1 MIFSRCPESSY
12 SRLALGLAAGA
23 LLWALML
30 PRASAQQVRTLSV
43 QEGTVYVDGQPLS
56 DDQLPDSL
64 HLEGIRTQYRF
75 VGVRRPVV
83 ELNGQLFAVED
94 GLTPVTEA
102 QVRQRRGA
110 VVLRSE
116 ASRTRPSQVASS
128 ARRVGEEVAARP
140 SANHQQYLQAVQRSN
155 RELYE
160 RLVHERRME
169 QNAEDLARTIRL
181 LPEGEERQAK
191 VDTLRALL
199 ERIFEVKQEN
209 RRREVERLTQ
219 QIRELQENLRMR
231 EQMRGRMID
240 RRLGQLVDSTRGR

>member
-1 MIFSRCPESSY
+1 MIFPRCPESPS
-12 SRLALGLAAGA
+12 SRLALGLAISA
-23 LLWALML
+23 LLWGLTL
-30 PRASAQQVRTLSV
+30 PLASAQQVRTLSV
-43 QEGTVYVDGQPLS
+43 QEGTVYIDGQPLP

-64 HLEGIRTQYRF
+64 DLEGIRTQYRF
-75 VGVRRPVV
+75 VGVQRPVV

-102 QVRQRRGA
+102 QVRRRRGA
-110 VVLRSE
+110 VVLHSE
-116 ASRTRPSQVASS
+116 ASRARSSQVASS
-128 ARRVGEEVAARP
+128 ARQAGEDAAAR
-140 SANHQQYLQAVQRSN
+140 SSVNHQQYLQAVQRSS

-169 QNAEDLARTIRL
+169 ENAEDLARTIRL

-191 VDTLRALL
+191 VDTLRVLL

-209 RRREVERLTQ
+209 RRREVERLER
-219 QIRELQENLRMR
+219 QIRELQENLRTR
-231 EQMRGRMID
+231 EQMRSRMID

>member
-1 MIFSRCPESSY
+1 MIFPRCPESSY
-12 SRLALGLAAGA
+12 SRLALGLAVGV

-43 QEGTVYVDGQPLS
+43 QEGTVYVDGQSLS
-56 DDQLPDSL
+56 EDQLPDSL
-64 HLEGIRTQYRF
+64 NLEGIRTQYRF

-116 ASRTRPSQVASS
+116 SRPRPSQVASS
-128 ARRVGEEVAARP
+128 ARRVGEDVAARP

-199 ERIFEVKQEN
+199 EKIFEVKQEN

-219 QIRELQENLRMR
+219 QIRELQENLRTR

-240 RRLGQLVDSTRGR
+240 RRLEQLVDSTRGR